1 MAMNLQSALSPR
13 TGSWSVLVIAALMGL
28 AGALLAR
35 TPADREVFIA
45 INAWGPR
52 LPVIAS
58 ALSVL
63 GLGAAVFVVSGV
75 IGLRRPAVPAAVL
88 LTLLLGG
95 AAVHAVKLL
104 AGASRPLAALGPD
117 TVHVIGS
124 ALRAQS
130 MPSGHAAAYA
140 AVAAMVW
147 IAARSASPVWQR
159 WALTA
164 SLTLFA
170 LAGALSRVAVGAHW
184 PSDLLVGAAVG
195 AIAGT
200 LVVATMRGRLA
211 IHWLSQRLTGRVGAP
226 VMALLLL
233 GTSAA
238 LWDSAD
244 DYPLA
249 AALYVVLAVLG
260 VLTAFAWWWFYRRA
274 AAGASPSAPWDHPV
288 GEA

>member
-1 MAMNLQSALSPR
+1 MKHPSALFPHK
-13 TGSWSVLVIAALMGL
+13 GSWSILVLAALLGL
-28 AGALLAR
+28 AGVLLAR
-35 TPADREVFIA
+35 TPADREAFIA
-45 INAWGPR
+45 LNTWGAR
-52 LPVIAS
+52 LPLIAS
-58 ALSVL
+58 VLSVL

-75 IGLRRPAVPAAVL
+75 VGLRRPAAPAAVL

-95 AAVHAVKLL
+95 VAVHAVKLL

-117 TVHVIGS
+117 TVHVIGA
-124 ALRAQS
+124 ALRRQS

-140 AVAAMVW
+140 AVAAMLW
-147 IAARSASPVWQR
+147 AALRAAGPAWQR
-159 WALTA
+159 WLLAAALTMVA
-164 SLTLFA
+164 A
-170 LAGALSRVAVGAHW
+170 AGALSRVAVGAHW
-184 PSDLLVGAAVG
+184 PSDLLVGAALG

-200 LVVATMRGRLA
+200 LVVATMPGRRA
-211 IHWLSQRLTGRVGAP
+211 THWLSQRLTGRIGAP

-233 GTSAA
+233 GTSVA
-238 LWDSAD
+238 LWDSGD

-249 AALYVVLAVLG
+249 AALYVALAVTG

>member
-1 MAMNLQSALSPR
+1 MKFQSAPLHHK
-13 TGSWSVLVIAALMGL
+13 GSWSILVIAVLLGL

-35 TPADREVFIA
+35 TPADREAFIA
-45 INAWGPR
+45 INAWGAR
-52 LPVIAS
+52 LPLIAS
-58 ALSVL
+58 VLSVL

-75 IGLRRPAVPAAVL
+75 VGLRRPAAPAAVL

-104 AGASRPLAALGPD
+104 VGASRPVAALGPE

-124 ALRAQS
+124 ALRRQS

-140 AVAAMVW
+140 AVAAMLW
-147 IAARSASPVWQR
+147 AALRSARPAWQR
-159 WALTA
+159 WVLAAALTLLA
-164 SLTLFA
+164 A
-170 LAGALSRVAVGAHW
+170 AGALSRVVVGAHW
-184 PSDLLVGAAVG
+184 PSDLLVGAALG

-200 LVVATMRGRLA
+200 LVAATMRGRLA
-211 IHWLSQRLTGRVGAP
+211 THWLSQRLTGRFGAP
-226 VMALLLL
+226 AMALLLM
-233 GTSAA
+233 GTSVA
-238 LWDSAD
+238 LWDSVD

-249 AALYVVLAVLG
+249 AALYMALAVLG

-274 AAGASPSAPWDHPV
+274 AAGTSAAAPWDHPV